1 MFESS
6 GDISDLDNVHLYTAW
21 SAEGSSKTEITRVK
35 RYSSG
40 VNGYYCLFDNIVV
53 DHTLDELIADDG
65 TIMDPLIAATGDWT
79 E

>member
-21 SAEGSSKTEITRVK
+21 SAEGSSKTEITRIT
-35 RYSSG
+35 RGLGFESFF
-40 VNGYYCLFDNIVV
+40 CTFDNIVV

-65 TIMDPLIAATGDWT
+65 TIMDPLIAATEDWT
-79 E
+79 A